1 MFADETI
8 ERIRAVIRESIG
20 NREMAGCSLLLIRD
34 GEEILYCEDG
44 LADREANVP
53 IRRDT
58 LFRIYSMS
66 KPVTAAAAMILLER
80 GVIDLMDPV
89 SKYIPGFR
97 NQLVADGDKLVPAE
111 REVTIKHLLSMTS
124 GLVYEGADR
133 AGQDT
138 LAVFREIEG
147 RLFGNEPMSTMDV
160 ANRLGACALKFQP
173 GQSYEY
179 GSSADVMGAVI
190 EAASGMRFG
199 EFLRRELFE
208 PLGMEDTGFWVPADK
223 RSRLAK
229 TYAVND
235 NGELEL
241 YTGNHLGILHQ
252 MDRPPAFESGGA
264 GLVSTIDDC
273 AKFAAML
280 MNGGAANGIRILQP
294 GTVEF
299 LASPSLNDAQL
310 RRFEEKHPHK
320 VGYNYGNY
328 MRVMTDPG
336 RAVTLGSAGEYG
348 WDGWLGTHFSN
359 NPRERL
365 TLLMMT
371 QRKDGGALSVTRKVR
386 NIVFSSL
393 R

>member
-1 MFADETI
+1 MIAHTTI
-8 ERIRAVIRESIG
+8 ERIRTVLRESVE
-20 NREMAGCSLLLIRD
+20 RQEVAGCSLLLIKD

-66 KPVTAAAAMILLER
+66 KPVTAAAAMLLLER
-80 GVIDLMDPV
+80 GIIDLQDPV
-89 SKYIPGFR
+89 SHYIPGFR
-97 NQLVADGDKLVPAE
+97 NQQVAAGDKLVPAE

-124 GLVYEGADR
+124 GLVYEGTDR

-138 LAVFREIEG
+138 LAVFREIDD
-147 RLFGNEPMSTMDV
+147 RLFGVEPMSTMDV

-179 GSSADVMGAVI
+179 GTSADVMGAVI

-199 EFLRRELFE
+199 EFLRKELFE
-208 PLGMEDTGFWVPADK
+208 PLGMKDTGFWVPDEK
-223 RSRLAK
+223 RHRLAK
-229 TYAVND
+229 TYAMNE

-241 YTGNHLGILHQ
+241 YTGNHLGIIHQ

-264 GLVSTIDDC
+264 GLVSTIDDY
-273 AKFAAML
+273 AKFANML
-280 MNGGAANGIRILQP
+280 MNGGSADGIRILQP
-294 GTVEF
+294 GTVKF
-299 LASPSLNDAQL
+299 LVSPSLNAIQQQVFD
-310 RRFEEKHPHK
+310 EKHPHK
-320 VGYNYGNY
+320 VGYSYGNY

-336 RAVTLGSAGEYG
+336 RAVTLGSIGEYG

-359 NPRERL
+359 NPQERL
-365 TLLMMT
+365 ILLLMM
-371 QRKDGGALSVTRKVR
+371 QRKDAGTTPLARKIR
-386 NIVFSSL
+386 NIVFSSCQ
-393 R
+393 